1 MLYIKLKK
9 ALYGTI
15 QAALLFWR
23 LLLVLTLN
31 GYSNLMNTT
40 NVSQTDS
47 EWEQFMLIGHVDD
60 LKI

>member
-9 ALYGTI
+9 VLYGTI

>member
-1 MLYIKLKK
+1 MEPYKQHFYFGGYCWIH
-9 ALYGTI
+9 
-15 QAALLFWR
+15 
-23 LLLVLTLN
+23 TLN

-47 EWEQFMLIGHVDD
+47 EWEQFMIIGHVDD